1 METTKFINTPSY
13 QAVKRITSSG
23 FQKFWKD
30 VVRHK
35 FLFLLSVA
43 FFLGGAYYINESTPP
58 EYLVETS
65 LIIKDA
71 FNPTSSPG
79 RMLLSPEVQGNT
91 VAPVNREE
99 EIAIVT
105 SYPFIYKTLK
115 NLDMQVTYFEATTF
129 RLKELSKKLP
139 FKVQFPDT
147 SLISGVHNRSYAVYF
162 NEDGRF
168 TINDAGLDKG
178 SGKEFAPGNVVF
190 LNNVPAKI
198 VMSPGYE
205 AEDVAGKEY
214 QFQVH
219 NLHDLAWGMKGALN
233 VFTEGEES
241 SVIKLQVK
249 GENTDKGIAFLNAV
263 TKQYIVDKY
272 EEKSRSAS
280 QALGFINEQINSVKG
295 SLGSAES
302 NLASFRANNT
312 YTDASE
318 MASRNLNVIQ
328 QLDEERAS
336 LSLNDRYYS
345 KVLEDL
351 SQNADV
357 DQLIS
362 PSSVGI
368 TDNLTEGFIK
378 QLSDLQLEK
387 NSYLAN
393 GGGTKNPLVQD
404 IDVRIKNVKSSLR
417 DNIRSLASSNR
428 TRLNQVNARS
438 SQFQSKV
445 FNIPVAEKKFTE
457 IKRNTD
463 FNDGLYQFL
472 MQKRVEAGIMKA
484 SATVEDKV
492 VEPAFLTSPVPVT
505 PKKTNNYAIAF
516 LFGLVLP
523 LGVIRVRRIMNKS
536 VADKAEILSHSSVP
550 VVGSI
555 YHSLKKEP
563 FVVASSTRS
572 AVAESFRMLRSNLSS
587 YLKDN
592 TDKVLLI
599 SSLDSG
605 EGKSFISTNL
615 AFTYAL
621 AKKKT
626 ILINLDMRVP
636 SPVYKDLG
644 THKTGISEF
653 LSNNIPLKEIIMK
666 TENEYLDVIGTGALP
681 DNPAELL
688 MDNKLEFLLEY
699 LKAQYDYILID
710 TPPLGLVAD
719 PLIVSRFANAMM
731 IVVREK
737 YTQLHRLGDLEDLYK
752 SDKLKDVCMVIND
765 VHMDKSAYKNAYYYN

>member
-1 METTKFINTPSY
+1 METTKFINPPSY
-13 QAVKRITSSG
+13 QSVKRITTSG

-35 FLFLLSVA
+35 YLFLISLVL
-43 FFLGGAYYINESTPP
+43 FLVGAYITNESTPP
-58 EYLVETS
+58 QYMVESS

-79 RMLLSPEVQGNT
+79 RTLVSPEYQGNT
-91 VAPVNREE
+91 VSPVNREE
-99 EIAIVT
+99 EMAIIT
-105 SYPFIYKTLK
+105 SYPFIYKTLR
-115 NLDMQVTYFEATTF
+115 NLDMQVSYFENTRF
-129 RLKELSKKLP
+129 RLKEVTKDLP
-139 FKVQFPDT
+139 FTVQFPDT
-147 SLISGVHNRSYAVYF
+147 SLTKGVYNRTYSVF
-162 NEDGRF
+162 FEENGNF
-168 TINDAGLDKG
+168 VVNDAGLGKAT
-178 SGKEFAPGNVVF
+178 GKEFAPGNTLY
-190 LNNVPAKI
+190 LNNVPVKI
-198 VMSPGYE
+198 KTS
-205 AEDVAGKEY
+205 ADFDAASLAGKEF
-214 QFQVH
+214 QFTVH
-219 NLHDLAWGMKGALN
+219 NLHDLAWGMKSALN
-233 VFTEGEES
+233 VFIGGEES
-241 SVIKLQVK
+241 SVISLQVK
-249 GENTDKGIAFLNAV
+249 TENTEKGIAFLNAI

-272 EEKSRSAS
+272 EEKSRSAT
-280 QALGFINEQINSVKG
+280 QALMFITEQINSVRG

-312 YTDASE
+312 YTDANE
-318 MASRNLNVIQ
+318 MASRNLTVIQ
-328 QLDEERAS
+328 QLDEERAN
-336 LSLNDRYYS
+336 LTLNERYYS
-345 KVLEDL
+345 KVLDDL

-393 GGGTKNPLVQD
+393 GGGVKNPLVQE
-404 IDVRIKNVKSSLR
+404 IDVRIKNVKASLR
-417 DNIRSLASSNR
+417 DNIRSLSASNR
-428 TRLNQVNARS
+428 TRLNQVNTRA
-438 SQFQSKV
+438 SQFESKV
-445 FNIPVAEKKFTE
+445 FNIPIAEKKFTD
-457 IKRNTD
+457 IKRTTD

-492 VEPAFLTSPVPVT
+492 VEPAFLTSSVPVT
-505 PKKTNNYAIAF
+505 PKKTNNYALAV
-516 LFGLVLP
+516 LFGLALP
-523 LGVIRVRRIMNKS
+523 LGIVRVRRLMNKR
-536 VADKAEILSHSSVP
+536 VADKAEIMSHSSVP

-563 FVVASSTRS
+563 FVVTSSNRS
-572 AVAESFRMLRSNLSS
+572 AVSESFRMLRSNLSS

-636 SPVYKDLG
+636 SSVYRELG
-644 THKTGISEF
+644 THRHGISEF
-653 LSNNIPLKEIIMK
+653 LSNNIPLKDIIMK
-666 TENEYLDVIGTGALP
+666 TDNEYLDIIGTGTLP

-719 PLIVSRFANAMM
+719 PLIISRFANAMM

-737 YTQLHRLGDLEDLYK
+737 YTQLQRLGELEDMYR